1 MRHTCPIKPI
11 ESAAAQT
18 SPMPQAHALT
28 LTGRCRPVTPGYTSA
43 KNAGR
48 EGATD
53 GWGGLCECVRIARG
67 MGCVPACLDRTAIS
81 RACSCSKFSQN
92 PHDVAKFNNVKTIW
106 QVVQS
111 FSASATKTTNHQSD
125 SKSCAP
131 HATPSISQH
140 TTAGT
145 MSGSKHD
152 KDESAGM
159 NQVRWVPRVQAGAC
173 DGAHRRHGQPQHRA
187 SFVQVSK
194 IVEEK
199 QLNQERVQEVRV
211 P

>member
-1 MRHTCPIKPI
+1 MCQHVWIAQRFRALAHVQNSLKIHTTWR
-11 ESAAAQT
+11 SWT
-18 SPMPQAHALT
+18 
-28 LTGRCRPVTPGYTSA
+28 
-43 KNAGR
+43 N
-48 EGATD
+48 
-53 GWGGLCECVRIARG
+53 
-67 MGCVPACLDRTAIS
+67 
-81 RACSCSKFSQN
+81 
-92 PHDVAKFNNVKTIW
+92 FNNVKTIW